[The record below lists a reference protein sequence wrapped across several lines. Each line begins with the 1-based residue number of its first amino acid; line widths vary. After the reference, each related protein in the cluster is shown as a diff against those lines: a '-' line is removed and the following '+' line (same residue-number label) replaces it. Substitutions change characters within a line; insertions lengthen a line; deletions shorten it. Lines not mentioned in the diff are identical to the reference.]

1 MASNRYIITKS
12 NYTLKEKH
20 KGLKNGNFIYERDYM
35 VTTNLGGYD
44 SGAIPYGESN
54 FKYVHNQNDN
64 ATRSFNNGNLL
75 TDKDGNSVWTLD
87 NIPNTPKKKE
97 SEINIK
103 TNQNS
108 LRDFVYYGSCVEMIR
123 CSLENII
130 RYYPGELYVSNEKFI
145 YEEDGVTK
153 ILGSGAYSNPVVVY
167 NPFGINL
174 TNKTVS
180 SDIKQNKDY
189 YDLRYFADSFNKYN
203 LVHDGVSECFDGWDV
218 RTKNK
223 KCYKNGD
230 LISNVILKYNT
241 YNSLVINEYYYEGT
255 RILITDSIF
264 NDFHIRPNETTIND
278 VFLNKFSDF
287 ERFLLNRDS
296 NPLYTINIDV
306 PRETNYGIAI
316 SRTTFTLPTA
326 YGWNIDADSSEYSS
340 YINKLSEVALFYDE
354 HYSNNLWEN
363 IVHESIKNMDVQ
375 LSNPSHEEDV
385 DDYRLGISN
394 IHGLMLAYAR
404 QFDDIKLYISNIK
417 SPNTVTYDENN
428 NTPDYFLS
436 DVLELAGWEVKSI
449 ITNLDENASVSDLFP
464 GLDKEY
470 TVENLNTTFMRNLK
484 INSKNIFSRKG
495 NRHAIEMLLALFGLS
510 SYEFGRNYYNC
521 LPETSKISSNGKRL
535 SWENLS
541 EEDKAKFYDYKFD
554 EYVVVAKNTQED
566 IINEDDT
573 LCVEEINQQIK
584 GDSVL
589 SIFDDQY
596 GETITITNSL
606 VGLPVRMVYIISNV
620 SGTTGETQTLKY
632 IIPWFDKEVEYDG
645 KTYFQMYGGWD
656 KIETTDPYYT
666 ETLKYLN
673 IVDNIGKLRL
683 LLQKDLTEG
692 EIYYVTD
699 ISDYKTYYP
708 TYNGSTPSHYFYI
721 GDITKP
727 YQYKDYSDSGSTG
740 WEIIPEL
747 DVKNK
752 VAHGIQVYQ
761 LENIIN
767 EYRGNNP
774 HVGFGKYDSGD
785 KYLERLAH
793 VFDGAID
800 DGLVNNCLY
809 TCQVVEKT
817 IDDIKQIGFTLTDK
831 LVDNVKCW
839 YFVDNTIENNL
850 LEIRKTYV
858 TVEENIDNS
867 TAVTTYDIF
876 NGYEE
881 VQYKDKIRV
890 GKSAQYNGD
899 VHNTSEL
906 ETFNFE
912 TQVSDSNDEA
922 AANSII
928 NIKNI
933 SIEFNKY
940 KYNNDEFE
948 NYLHDVIMFYLN
960 QIIPSTSILTVKYF
974 RDEEFTTCYTTPVI
988 TGVSK

>member
-1 MASNRYIITKS
+1 M
-12 NYTLKEKH
+12 
-20 KGLKNGNFIYERDYM
+20 
-35 VTTNLGGYD
+35 
-44 SGAIPYGESN
+44 
-54 FKYVHNQNDN
+54 
-64 ATRSFNNGNLL
+64 
-75 TDKDGNSVWTLD
+75 
-87 NIPNTPKKKE
+87 
-97 SEINIK
+97 
-103 TNQNS
+103 
-108 LRDFVYYGSCVEMIR
+108 
-123 CSLENII
+123 
-130 RYYPGELYVSNEKFI
+130 
-145 YEEDGVTK
+145 
-153 ILGSGAYSNPVVVY
+153 
-167 NPFGINL
+167 
-174 TNKTVS
+174 
-180 SDIKQNKDY
+180 
-189 YDLRYFADSFNKYN
+189 
-203 LVHDGVSECFDGWDV
+203 
-218 RTKNK
+218 
-223 KCYKNGD
+223 
-230 LISNVILKYNT
+230 
-241 YNSLVINEYYYEGT
+241 
-255 RILITDSIF
+255 
-264 NDFHIRPNETTIND
+264 
-278 VFLNKFSDF
+278 
-287 ERFLLNRDS
+287 
-296 NPLYTINIDV
+296 
-306 PRETNYGIAI
+306 
-316 SRTTFTLPTA
+316 
-326 YGWNIDADSSEYSS
+326 
-340 YINKLSEVALFYDE
+340 
-354 HYSNNLWEN
+354 
-363 IVHESIKNMDVQ
+363 
-375 LSNPSHEEDV
+375 
-385 DDYRLGISN
+385 
-394 IHGLMLAYAR
+394 
-404 QFDDIKLYISNIK
+404 
-417 SPNTVTYDENN
+417 
-428 NTPDYFLS
+428 
-436 DVLELAGWEVKSI
+436 
-449 ITNLDENASVSDLFP
+449 
-464 GLDKEY
+464 
-470 TVENLNTTFMRNLK
+470 
-484 INSKNIFSRKG
+484 
-495 NRHAIEMLLALFGLS
+495 
-510 SYEFGRNYYNC
+510 
-521 LPETSKISSNGKRL
+521 
-535 SWENLS
+535 
-541 EEDKAKFYDYKFD
+541 
-554 EYVVVAKNTQED
+554 
-566 IINEDDT
+566 
-573 LCVEEINQQIK
+573 
-584 GDSVL
+584 L
-589 SIFDDQY
+589 SIFDDPY

-620 SGTTGETQTLKY
+620 SGTTDETQTLKY

-673 IVDNIGKLRL
+673 IVDSIGNLRL

-809 TCQVVEKT
+809 TCQGVEKT

-831 LVDNVKCW
+831 LIDNVKCW
-839 YFVDNTIENNL
+839 YFVDNNVGNNL

-881 VQYKDKIRV
+881 VRYKDKIRV
-890 GKSAQYNGD
+890 GKSAQDNGD

>member
-87 NIPNTPKKKE
+87 NIPNTQKKKE

-153 ILGSGAYSNPVVVY
+153 ILGSEAYSNPVVVY

-189 YDLRYFADSFNKYN
+189 YDLRYFDDSFNKYN
-203 LVHDGVSECFDGWDV
+203 LVHAGVSECFDGWDV

-449 ITNLDENASVSDLFP
+449 ITNLDENASVGDLFP

-484 INSKNIFSRKG
+484 INSKDIFSRKG

-554 EYVVVAKNTQED
+554 EYVVVAKNKQED
-566 IINEDDT
+566 IVNEDDT

-589 SIFDDQY
+589 SIFDNPY

-708 TYNGSTPSHYFYI
+708 TYSGSTPSHYFYI

-809 TCQVVEKT
+809 TCQGVEKT

-839 YFVDNTIENNL
+839 YFVDNTIGNNL

-940 KYNNDEFE
+940 KYNNDDFE
-948 NYLHDVIMFYLN
+948 KYLHDVIMFYLN
-960 QIIPSTSILTVKYF
+960 QLIPSTSMLTVKYF

>member
-87 NIPNTPKKKE
+87 NIPNTQKKKE

-153 ILGSGAYSNPVVVY
+153 ILGSEAYSNPVVVY

-203 LVHDGVSECFDGWDV
+203 LVHDGGSECFDGWDV

-484 INSKNIFSRKG
+484 INSKDIFSRKG

-566 IINEDDT
+566 IVNEDDT

-589 SIFDDQY
+589 SIFDDPY

-656 KIETTDPYYT
+656 KIETTDPYCT

-809 TCQVVEKT
+809 TCQGVEKT

-881 VQYKDKIRV
+881 IKYKDKIRV

-940 KYNNDEFE
+940 KYNNDDFE
-948 NYLHDVIMFYLN
+948 KYLHDVIMFYLN
-960 QIIPSTSILTVKYF
+960 QLIPSTSMLTVKYF